1 MIPIFSTGI
10 SKYKL
15 ESINNAEL
23 RDYVV
28 KNSNVNKAK
37 ENGDILQNSL
47 FTELNKVIEQKMN
60 DHYHE
65 IYNDRYKVELS
76 EAWSN
81 YGNDDIIT
89 MPHIHPATFL
99 SAVYYPQAENGE
111 IVFVNPMAGLLSKQH
126 GDMIDQH
133 SPYTSE
139 YYSVATKRCDLII
152 FSSMLMHLVRCP
164 KQSNRVSIAYNGVI
178 NDKKE

>member
-37 ENGDILQNSL
+37 DIKDILDNSL

-89 MPHIHPATFL
+89 MPHIHPTTFL
-99 SAVYYPQAENGE
+99 SAVYYPQAEDGE
-111 IVFVNPMAGLLSKQH
+111 IVFVNPMTGLLSKQH
-126 GDMIDQH
+126 IDMIDQH

-139 YYSVATKRCDLII
+139 CYSVATRRCDLII

-178 NDKKE
+178 ND